1 MAACRRSA
9 RIAPQL
15 TSKNVIAKSVKA
27 EACTPPFEMHR
38 MQGYMRTPITPG
50 SSNKRKLS
58 FEPSTSKARAA
69 PTLNLAE
76 SFTSLPSSVKQEV
89 GEAGEDVKPLGGGAS
104 WNVYGRRKIRENL
117 KAPKEENSDV
127 KKPVQRVTSKRAKQK
142 AGQDVAD
149 ASGPRIPAKRKAIKK
164 EEKENVDDHND
175 VVDRRMPGSVKQE
188 VKQEEGLALAL
199 VATGGGAASS
209 SSPAIVAQG
218 SMSILLLNSNLH
230 SCC

>member
-9 RIAPQL
+9 RLTPQL
-15 TSKNVIAKSVKA
+15 TSRNVIAKSVKA

-38 MQGYMRTPITPG
+38 IQGYMRTPINPG

-58 FEPSTSKARAA
+58 FEPSTSKARAT
-69 PTLNLAE
+69 PRLNLAE

-89 GEAGEDVKPLGGGAS
+89 GEAGDDVKPLGGGAS
-104 WNVYGRRKIRENL
+104 WNVYGRRKIRETL

-142 AGQDVAD
+142 DVQDVAD
-149 ASGPRIPAKRKAIKK
+149 ASGPPIPTKRKAIKK
-164 EEKENVDDHND
+164 EEKENVDDQID
-175 VVDRRMPGSVKQE
+175 VVERKMPGSVKE

-199 VATGGGAASS
+199 VATRGGASS
-209 SSPAIVAQG
+209 TSPAIVAQG
-218 SMSILLLNSNLH
+218 SMSLYCLI
-230 SCC
+230 